1 MFKKAFILLS
11 FIALL
16 PLQVMASEEASPT
29 LNDPQQVVKT
39 AVSGVIKALK
49 ARKDQTTLSNEDR
62 AAIRNSIEGYFDFV
76 EMARRAL
83 GKSWKKLQRAQ
94 KKEFVKNFRELLER
108 SYGNRL
114 SEYHNQK
121 VEYGKVKIGKRTATV
136 NSVVIDADKRTPV
149 RYKLVHKKNGWRVY
163 DIKVEGIS
171 MISTY
176 RTDFNEAVNKKGIEG
191 FLAGLKERVAGLQ
204 SGDQP
209 KS

>member
-1 MFKKAFILLS
+1 LILLS

-16 PLQVMASEEASPT
+16 PLQVMASEEASPA

-39 AVSGVIKALK
+39 AVSGVINALK

-136 NSVVIDADKRTPV
+136 NSEVIDADKRTPV

-176 RTDFNEAVNKKGIEG
+176 RTDFSEAVNKKGIEG
-191 FLAGLKERVAGLQ
+191 FLAGLKERIAGLQ

-209 KS
+209 KG